1 LTPEAVEHLA
11 KAGQCLARAR
21 AILAAGVGEDAGRNA
36 YLAAFRAAQ
45 ALIAERT
52 GKDAKTHRGVHA
64 QFARL
69 TRHEPRFGR
78 DLRQFLAQAYDI
90 KSIADYGLGPD
101 TDVPLERAGAAID
114 TAEQFLNWVTGLLT
128 P

>member
-1 LTPEAVEHLA
+1 VTPEAKEHLN
-11 KAGQCLARAR
+11 KAHQCLVRAR
-21 AILAAGVGEDAGRNA
+21 TILTSGVGEDAGRNA
-36 YLAAFRAAQ
+36 YLAAFHAAQ

-69 TRHEPRFGR
+69 TRKRAAAWYRGG
-78 DLRQFLAQAYDI
+78 QFLAQAYDI

-101 TDVPLERAGAAID
+101 SGVPIDRAGAPID
-114 TAEQFLNWVTGLLT
+114 TAERFVSVVADLLG
-128 P
+128 